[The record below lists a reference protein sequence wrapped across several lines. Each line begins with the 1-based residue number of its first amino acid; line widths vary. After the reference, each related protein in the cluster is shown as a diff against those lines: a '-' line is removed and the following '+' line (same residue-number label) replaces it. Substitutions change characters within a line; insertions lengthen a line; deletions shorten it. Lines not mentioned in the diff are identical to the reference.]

1 MYFCYLD
8 IIICILVDAANSLMS
23 VEVLVDAL
31 RRRYLLG
38 RGRGRGRGRESE
50 REGIGESERARAHEQ
65 ASERA
70 SELEG

>member
-38 RGRGRGRGRESE
+38 RGRGRESE